1 MTTQLQPPPA
11 PSARPRMVLICHH
24 DAPLDNEG
32 LVRWL
37 ASFTNLVGVVVL
49 EETKADVKGRIRR
62 EWTRSGTV
70 GLLDVMAFRL
80 AYRLTSAAA
89 DKAWEQAELQTLK
102 ARYPAA
108 SPPILRAPNPNTP
121 EVEAFIRAAA
131 PDLMIA
137 RCKFLLK
144 RRIFEI
150 PRNGTFVLHPGICP
164 EYRNAHG
171 GFWALANGDYDRVGA
186 TLLRVDPGID
196 TGPVFA
202 FYSYPYD
209 PLAESHIRIQQRSVF
224 DNLDAI
230 AAKLLEIKAGTAQ
243 SIDTTGRTSAVWG
256 QPHFSAHLSAQV
268 KLRHLA
274 QSRCEKP

>member
-1 MTTQLQPPPA
+1 MPSPA
-11 PSARPRMVLICHH
+11 ARPRMVLICHH
-24 DAPLDNEG
+24 DAPLDNDG

-37 ASFTNLVGVVVL
+37 ASFTDLVGVVVL
-49 EETKADVKGRIRR
+49 KEAPAAVKARIKR
-62 EWTRSGTV
+62 EWARSGTA
-70 GLLDVMAFRL
+70 GMLDVMAFRV

-89 DKAWEQAELQTLK
+89 DAAWETAELRALQ

-108 SPPILRAPNPNTP
+108 SPPTIVAPNPNTP
-121 EVEAFIRAAA
+121 EVEAFLRSVA

-150 PRNGTFVLHPGICP
+150 PRNGTYVLHPGICP

-171 GFWALANGDYDRVGA
+171 GFWALANGDYGRVGA
-186 TLLRVDPGID
+186 TLLRVDPGVD

-209 PLAESHIRIQQRSVF
+209 PLAESHIRIQSRCVLE
-224 DNLDAI
+224 NLDAI
-230 AAKLLEIKAGTAQ
+230 GAKLLEINAGTAQ
-243 SIDTTGRTSAVWG
+243 TIDTTGRASAVWG
-256 QPHFSAHLSAQV
+256 QPHLSAQL
-268 KLRHLA
+268 KLRRLA
-274 QSRCEKP
+274 RTRS